1 MQPHGATGQPLRYL
15 SSAAIDECLPDVQRR
30 LDLAASALVA
40 LGRGTAEMP
49 PKIGVH
55 PREGALLHAM
65 PAWLRDRDIVGMK
78 WIAAFPGNRDHGV
91 PAINGLIVLNDADTG
106 LPTWV
111 MDASRVTAVRT
122 AAVSGVAIQLLRP
135 RVVES
140 VAILGA
146 GVQARSHAEVV
157 AALAPD
163 ATMVVYDRH
172 RERAEAVA
180 ANAREGGRKST
191 VATSAR
197 EASAA
202 ADVVITVTTLANTQL
217 MQPDWVK
224 PGALVVAVDFATYAS
239 AALARASR
247 LFAIDDREQFLAYR
261 DAGYFDGYPDPHA
274 TLGELCD
281 GSAEVGAPTD
291 RPVLVNHLGVGLAD
305 VVFASEI
312 ADRADDLGQGMELP
326 R

>member
-1 MQPHGATGQPLRYL
+1 MLPLRYL
-15 SSAAIDECLPDVQRR
+15 SAAAIDECLPEVQRR

-78 WIAAFPGNRDHGV
+78 WIAAFPGNTALGL
-91 PAINGLIVLNDADTG
+91 PAINGLIVLNDAETG
-106 LPTWV
+106 VQTWV
-111 MDASRVTAVRT
+111 MEAARVTAVRT
-122 AAVSGVAIQLLRP
+122 AAVSGVGLQLFRP
-135 RVVES
+135 ASVER

-157 AALAPD
+157 AALVPEA
-163 ATMVVYDRH
+163 AVITYDPH
-172 RERAEAVA
+172 QERAEGFA
-180 ANAREGGRKST
+180 AEVSATGRTAT

-197 EASAA
+197 EASSV
-202 ADVVITVTTLANTQL
+202 ADVVMTVAALGKTQL
-217 MQPDWVK
+217 MQLDWLK
-224 PGALVVAVDFATYAS
+224 PGALVIAVDFATYAS
-239 AALARASR
+239 AALARAVR
-247 LFAIDDREQFLAYR
+247 LFATDDREQFFAYR
-261 DAGYFDGYPDPHA
+261 DAGYFDGYPDPNA

-281 GSAEVGAPTD
+281 GLAEAGTPD
-291 RPVLVNHLGVGLAD
+291 ERPVLVNHLGVGLAD
-305 VVFASEI
+305 VVFGSAI
-312 ADRADDLGQGMELP
+312 AARAEELGLGMELP